1 MGATGCRGH
10 EAGESEAR
18 AEPTNKQKPA
28 PPPPPQPQGADRKQE
43 MPVTRACSGETEK
56 GRPRRIQPVQPL
68 NLELARL
75 LPADQRGWACCAS
88 FSKPASRGAEYK
100 RLFLAFKTLP
110 APAHLSPHPLPSHSS
125 THSTSHYQYRGSD
138 RQGLTLS
145 QANCNLKDLGWV
157 TASPRFLCFLILT
170 MEIKIPVESP
180 LYPLPNSQGHTLIQQ
195 ACVECLLYATSWD
208 WAVAKTEP
216 CPYRAYSLVGR
227 QTPSSCHCLA
237 TRS

>member
-1 MGATGCRGH
+1 MLELGATGCRGH
-10 EAGESEAR
+10 EAGESEAK

-75 LPADQRGWACCAS
+75 LPADQRGWACCTS

-125 THSTSHYQYRGSD
+125 THSTISLPV
-138 RQGLTLS
+138 QG
-145 QANCNLKDLGWV
+145 
-157 TASPRFLCFLILT
+157 I
-170 MEIKIPVESP
+170 
-180 LYPLPNSQGHTLIQQ
+180 
-195 ACVECLLYATSWD
+195 
-208 WAVAKTEP
+208 
-216 CPYRAYSLVGR
+216 R
-227 QTPSSCHCLA
+227 QTGFDSQPSQLQPEGP
-237 TRS
+237 